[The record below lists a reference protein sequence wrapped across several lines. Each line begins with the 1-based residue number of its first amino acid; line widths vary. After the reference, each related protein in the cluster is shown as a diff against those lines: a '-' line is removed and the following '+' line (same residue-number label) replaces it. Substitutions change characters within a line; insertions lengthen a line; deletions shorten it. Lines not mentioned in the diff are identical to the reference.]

1 MLIIANHPLPGDV
14 IRADENMKMISV
26 AFVGIDHVDVEAC
39 KEKGVLISNTG
50 GYCNDAV
57 AELAGEAGGTVL
69 CLCGPGSN
77 GGGFRL
83 QTAQLMLRRVV

>member
-14 IRADENMKMISV
+14 IRADENLKMISV

-39 KEKGVLISNTG
+39 KEKGVLISYTG

-57 AELAGEAGGTVL
+57 A
-69 CLCGPGSN
+69 
-77 GGGFRL
+77 
-83 QTAQLMLRRVV
+83 